1 MLIDATVAGREKV
14 EVNPTTKL
22 SRAIHSD
29 KGILLTKTN
38 YARPE
43 SWSRGR
49 ATKFEQV
56 ETRLYVTRSTSNSEL
71 LSRRVFIVSQF

>member
-22 SRAIHSD
+22 SRAIHGD

-38 YARPE
+38 YACPE

-56 ETRLYVTRSTSNSEL
+56 ETRLKKVIYLYSPLDYFVK
-71 LSRRVFIVSQF
+71 

>member
-22 SRAIHSD
+22 SRAIHGD

-38 YARPE
+38 YACPE

-56 ETRLYVTRSTSNSEL
+56 ETRLHGSL
-71 LSRRVFIVSQF
+71 LKHEIAANILLTY